1 MSPHHPF
8 LLLPSLTPGL
18 TQEVTMAVNT
28 AVPKATV
35 IKAPVM
41 SCKAWLRS
49 KTASAL
55 VLSLK
60 VAPSSLSLT
69 DPLSEA
75 PLCLY

>member
-35 IKAPVM
+35 TVM